1 MSGIKRTAEDIRVSK
16 EVRER
21 DGWTCQRCGREYE
34 RGDGRLQ
41 AAHCFTRA
49 IKRMGL
55 RVDKD
60 NLLSLCFGC
69 HQFVDS
75 HDGEKETLWRLRIGN
90 ERYDRIAAIAHQK
103 RDRV

>member
-1 MSGIKRTAEDIRVSK
+1 MAGIKRTAADIKLSK
-16 EVRER
+16 QIRER

-49 IKRMGL
+49 IKREGL
-55 RVDKD
+55 RMDPS
-60 NLLSLCFGC
+60 NLLALCYGC
-69 HQFVDS
+69 HHFVDS

-90 ERYDRIAAIAHQK
+90 DEYDRIAGIAHQK